1 MPRSHPWLRVSA
13 VGSGPVLI
21 LVLLIAKCKVLIA
34 PLCHNTLVLRRLT
47 ERKEWK
53 FFAVLPKAA
62 PGLAAA
68 WWTALLLRGMLP
80 AGFAIA
86 MGVLVGAVQHGDR
99 LTGPLALAGTI
110 FVLLQVLS
118 PIHQAVGANLGDRTA
133 AWLYDRLTE
142 ACVRPPG
149 MGHLEDPAL
158 TNDLTVARDFDLG
171 MTGPPLSVS
180 MEFIASGMVE
190 MIGGVASAVILLRYA
205 WWAPIVL
212 AGAWLAT
219 HWLLRESAIWRDRN
233 TEEVRGAQRDADY
246 AYRLAVDPPAS
257 KELRL
262 FGLAGW
268 TIDRFVA
275 RRTRLHELQYAATR
289 LRERPVMWSM
299 LLVVSANVVVFWVL
313 ASAAAHGRVSLGEAV
328 VYVQSAVG
336 VSMIAFG
343 GFSWALDGSAAPV
356 AAVLR
361 LEPAMRPAGEL
372 HSGER
377 PADAKPAREIRLRD
391 VTFAY
396 TAGASSPSG
405 AGKPVLEHFD
415 LTIPDGSSLA
425 IVGQNG
431 AGKTTI
437 AKLLCR
443 LYDPQSGAIEIDGVD
458 IRDFD
463 LASWRSRVT
472 AVFQDYMR
480 LELPLRDNVAPAGAP
495 DDVVLAALES
505 AGATNLAALDTVLAR
520 GYSGGTDLSGGQWQ
534 RVALARALASVKL
547 GAGVVLLDE
556 PTAQLDVRGEAEIF
570 DRLLA
575 ATRHCTTILI
585 SHRFSTVR
593 HADRIC
599 VLEHGRVIELGTHD
613 ELMALGG
620 RYRTMFDLQAQR
632 FNVPEEEGKT
642 YDILS

>member
-1 MPRSHPWLRVSA
+1 VFSS
-13 VGSGPVLI
+13 
-21 LVLLIAKCKVLIA
+21 
-34 PLCHNTLVLRRLT
+34 LT
-47 ERKEWK
+47 ARKEWI
-53 FFAVLPKAA
+53 FFGALPKADA
-62 PGLAAA
+62 GLATA
-68 WWTALLLRGMLP
+68 WWIALLLRGILP
-80 AGFAIA
+80 AVFAIA
-86 MGVLVGAVQHGDR
+86 MGVLVGAVQHGNSLAR
-99 LTGPLALAGTI
+99 PLAFAGTV

-118 PIHQAVGANLGDRTA
+118 PIHQVLSSNLGDRTA

-149 MGHLEDPAL
+149 MGHLEDPRL
-158 TNDLTVARDFDLG
+158 TNDLTVAREFDLG
-171 MTGPPLSVS
+171 MTGPPLSIS
-180 MEFIASGMVE
+180 MDFIANGMVE
-190 MIGGVASAVILLRYA
+190 MIGGIACAIILARYA
-205 WWAPIVL
+205 WWTPIVL
-212 AGAWLAT
+212 AGAWAAT
-219 HWLLRESAIWRDRN
+219 HWLLRESGIWRDRN
-233 TEEVRGAQRDADY
+233 TEEVRSAQRDADY

-262 FGLAGW
+262 FGLADW
-268 TIDRFVA
+268 TINRFIA
-275 RRTRLHELQYAATR
+275 RRIRLHELQYAATR
-289 LRERPVMWSM
+289 LRERPMIWSV
-299 LLVVSANVVVFWVL
+299 LLVVSANVLVFWLL
-313 ASAAAHGRVSLGEAV
+313 ANSAAAGRISLGEAV
-328 VYVQSAVG
+328 VYVQSAIG

-343 GFSWALDGSAAPV
+343 GFSWALDGAAAPV

-372 HSGER
+372 RSGNR
-377 PADAKPAREIRLRD
+377 SAKAVPARDIRLRD

-396 TAGASSPSG
+396 PAG
-405 AGKPVLEHFD
+405 GKSADSNSNVLEHFD
-415 LTIPDGSSLA
+415 LTIPAGSSLA

-463 LASWRSRVT
+463 LASWRSRIT
-472 AVFQDYMR
+472 AVFQDFIR

-495 DDVVLAALES
+495 DDVVRAALEAAGAAKLAALS
-505 AGATNLAALDTVLAR
+505 TVLAR
-520 GYSGGTDLSGGQWQ
+520 GYDGGTDLSGGQWQ
-534 RVALARALASVKL
+534 RVALARALASVSL

-620 RYRTMFDLQAQR
+620 RYHTMFDLQAQR
-632 FNVPEEEGKT
+632 FHVPDDEEGAT
-642 YDILS
+642 YEALS

>member
-1 MPRSHPWLRVSA
+1 MWQNALM
-13 VGSGPVLI
+13 LE
-21 LVLLIAKCKVLIA
+21 
-34 PLCHNTLVLRRLT
+34 RLT
-47 ERKEWK
+47 ARKEWK
-53 FFAVLPKAA
+53 FFAVLPEADL
-62 PGLAAA
+62 GLATA
-68 WWTALLLRGMLP
+68 WWIVLVLRGALP
-80 AGFAIA
+80 AMFAIS
-86 MGVLVGAVQHGDR
+86 MGVLVGAVQRGHP
-99 LTGPLALAGTI
+99 LAGPLAFVGAV

-118 PIHQAVGANLGDRTA
+118 PIHQVLSTNLGDRTA

-149 MGHLEDPAL
+149 LGHLEDPTLAS
-158 TNDLTVARDFDLG
+158 DLTVARDFDLG
-171 MTGPPLSVS
+171 MTGPPLSIS
-180 MEFIASGMVE
+180 MDFIASGMVE
-190 MIGGVASAVILLRYA
+190 MIGGLASAAILALYA
-205 WWAPIVL
+205 WWVPIVL

-233 TEEVRGAQRDADY
+233 TEEVRGAQRDSDY

-268 TIDRFVA
+268 TIDRFIA

-289 LRERPVMWSM
+289 LRERPVLWSL
-299 LLVVSANVVVFWVL
+299 LLVVSANVFVFWIL
-313 ASAAAHGRVSLGEAV
+313 AATAAHGRISLGEAV
-328 VYVQSAVG
+328 TYVQSAIG
-336 VSMIAFG
+336 VSMLAFG
-343 GFSWALDGSAAPV
+343 GFSWALDGAAAPV

-361 LEPAMRPAGEL
+361 LEPSMRPAGAL
-372 HSGER
+372 RSGER
-377 PADAKPAREIRLRD
+377 TANGMPAREIRLRD
-391 VTFAY
+391 VSFGY
-396 TAGASSPSG
+396 QAGA
-405 AGKPVLEHFD
+405 PVLEHLD
-415 LTIPDGSSLA
+415 LTIPAGSSLA

-443 LYDPQSGAIEIDGVD
+443 LYDPQSGAIEIDGIDV
-458 IRDFD
+458 REFGV
-463 LASWRSRVT
+463 ASWRARIA
-472 AVFQDYMR
+472 AVFQDFLR

-495 DDVVLAALES
+495 DDIVRAALDS

-520 GYSGGTDLSGGQWQ
+520 GYEGGTELSGGQWQ
-534 RVALARALASVKL
+534 RVALARALAAVRF
-547 GAGVVLLDE
+547 GAGLVLLDE

-570 DRLLA
+570 DRLLR

-613 ELMALGG
+613 ELMKLGG

-632 FNVPEEEGKT
+632 FNVRTDEEGT
-642 YDILS
+642 AYDVLA

>member
-1 MPRSHPWLRVSA
+1 
-13 VGSGPVLI
+13 
-21 LVLLIAKCKVLIA
+21 
-34 PLCHNTLVLRRLT
+34 LCHNTLVLRRLT

-62 PGLAAA
+62 PGLAAV

-99 LTGPLALAGTI
+99 LAGPLALAGTI

-219 HWLLRESAIWRDRN
+219 HWLLRESAIWWDRN
-233 TEEVRGAQRDADY
+233 TEEVRAAQRDADY

-275 RRTRLHELQYAATR
+275 KRTRLHELQYAATR
-289 LRERPVMWSM
+289 LRERPVIWSM

-313 ASAAAHGRVSLGEAV
+313 ASAAAHGRISLGEAV

-361 LEPAMRPAGEL
+361 LEPAMRPAGAL
-372 HSGER
+372 PSGDR
-377 PADAKPAREIRLRD
+377 PADATPAREIRLRD

-396 TAGASSPSG
+396 PAGASSPSG

-415 LTIPDGSSLA
+415 LTIPAGSSLA

-534 RVALARALASVKL
+534 RVALARALAAVKL

>member
-1 MPRSHPWLRVSA
+1 MFE
-13 VGSGPVLI
+13 
-21 LVLLIAKCKVLIA
+21 
-34 PLCHNTLVLRRLT
+34 RLT

-53 FFAVLPKAA
+53 FFAVLPKADS
-62 PGLAAA
+62 GLATA
-68 WWTALLLRGMLP
+68 WWIVLFLRGTLPALL
-80 AGFAIA
+80 AIA
-86 MGVLVGAVQHGDR
+86 MGVLVGAVEHGHP
-99 LTGPLALAGTI
+99 LAGPLVFVGI
-110 FVLLQVLS
+110 VFVLLQVLS
-118 PIHQAVGANLGDRTA
+118 PIHQALSTNLGDRTA

-158 TNDLTVARDFDLG
+158 TSDLTVARDFDLG
-171 MTGPPLSVS
+171 MTGPPLSIS
-180 MEFIASGMVE
+180 MDFIASGMVE
-190 MIGGVASAVILLRYA
+190 MIGGLASAAILVGYA
-205 WWAPIVL
+205 WWAPIIL

-219 HWLLRESAIWRDRN
+219 HWLLRESAVWRDRN
-233 TEEVRGAQRDADY
+233 TEEVRGAQRDSDY

-268 TIDRFVA
+268 TIDRFIA

-289 LRERPVMWSM
+289 LRERPVLGSL
-299 LLVVSANVVVFWVL
+299 LLVVSANLVVFWIL
-313 ASAAAHGRVSLGEAV
+313 AAAATQGRISLGEAV
-328 VYVQSAVG
+328 TYIQSAIG

-343 GFSWALDGSAAPV
+343 GFSWALDGAAAPV

-361 LEPAMRPAGEL
+361 LEPAMRPAGAL
-372 HSGER
+372 RSGER
-377 PADAKPAREIRLRD
+377 TAKGIPAREIRLRD
-391 VTFAY
+391 VAFGY
-396 TAGASSPSG
+396 QAGAQ
-405 AGKPVLEHFD
+405 VLEHLE
-415 LTIPDGSSLA
+415 LTIPAGSSLA

-443 LYDPQSGAIEIDGVD
+443 LYDPQSGAIEIDGIDVREFD
-458 IRDFD
+458 I
-463 LASWRSRVT
+463 ASWRDQIT
-472 AVFQDYMR
+472 AVFQDFLR
-480 LELPLRDNVAPAGAP
+480 LELPLRENIAPAGAP
-495 DDVVLAALES
+495 DYIIQAALDS
-505 AGATNLAALDTVLAR
+505 AGAANLAGLDTVLAR
-520 GYSGGTDLSGGQWQ
+520 GYEGGTDLSGGQWQ
-534 RVALARALASVKL
+534 RVALARALAAVTL

-570 DRLLA
+570 DRLLR

-613 ELMALGG
+613 ELMALRG

-632 FNVPEEEGKT
+632 FNVPTDEEGT
-642 YDILS
+642 AYDVLA